1 MFTQKRLTE
10 AYQKATKMYF
20 DDHSR
25 IVFMSDA
32 HRGDGSVSDEFLKS
46 RNLFVHALSEYYE
59 NDYTFFEVG
68 DGEELLE
75 YSEMEHIKNAHVDT
89 YQVIKKFYDKDR
101 YVRIFGNHDIYLD
114 NPKYVKKN
122 LFINYD
128 EFSEEFFDFLKGI
141 EPLESVILK
150 HRSTSQELFV
160 IHGHQ
165 GDAPNDQFWFFTML
179 SIKYFWRF
187 FHRVGIKNPA
197 SPVKNVNKRHKIERN
212 YSKWIENHRRALICG
227 HTHRFKFPKNKKIP
241 YFNTG
246 CGIYPAS
253 ITALELTEG
262 MIRLVRWK
270 EKVDENGKLYIKR
283 ETMRG
288 PEPVEAFD
296 IRKPKEVVEYL
307 AELKIQRTKK
317 TREKRAAFREE
328 EMEIEDET
336 IIEKD

>member
-10 AYQKATKMYF
+10 AYEQAKEMYF
-20 DDHSR
+20 DDQSR

-32 HRGDGSVSDEFLKS
+32 HRGDGSTSDEFLKS
-46 RNLFVHALSEYYE
+46 RNLFVHALNEYYE
-59 NDYTFFEVG
+59 NNYTFFEVG

-75 YSEMEHIKNAHVDT
+75 YPQMEHIKNAHVDT
-89 YQVIKKFYDKDR
+89 YKVIKKFFDKDR
-101 YVRIFGNHDIYLD
+101 YIRIFGNHDIYLD

-122 LFINYD
+122 LYINYD
-128 EFSEEFFDFLKGI
+128 EYNEEFFDFLKGI
-141 EPLESVILK
+141 EPLESVVLK
-150 HRSTSQELFV
+150 HRLTSQELFV

-197 SPVKNVNKRHKIERN
+197 SPVKNVSKRHKIERN
-212 YSKWIENHRRALICG
+212 YSKWIEKHRRVLICG
-227 HTHRFKFPKNKKIP
+227 HTHRFKFPKNKDIP

-270 EKVDENGKLYIKR
+270 EKVDENGNLRIRR

-288 PEPVEAFD
+288 PEPIENFD
-296 IRKPKEVVEYL
+296 TRKPKEVIEYL
-307 AELKIQRTKK
+307 SELKLQRTKAK
-317 TREKRAAFREE
+317 REERASFREDD
-328 EMEIEDET
+328 MG
-336 IIEKD
+336 KD